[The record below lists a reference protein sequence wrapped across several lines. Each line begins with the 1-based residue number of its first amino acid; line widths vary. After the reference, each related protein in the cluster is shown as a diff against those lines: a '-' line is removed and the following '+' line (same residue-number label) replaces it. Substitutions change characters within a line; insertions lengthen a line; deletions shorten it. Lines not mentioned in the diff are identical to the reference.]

1 MTDYEKALKDA
12 HEHADK
18 ALDKVEDAAK
28 SARDRFKSWLKRTP
42 LLYVLSLM
50 HSGPKRIITY
60 THICYK

>member
-28 SARDRFKSWLKRTP
+28 SARDRFKAWLDNPWRTVTRGEAIVGGA
-42 LLYVLSLM
+42 LLILF
-50 HSGPKRIITY
+50 IIAAL
-60 THICYK
+60 

>member
-28 SARDRFKSWLKRTP
+28 SARDRFKSWLDKPFYQLPQPSYLRD
-42 LLYVLSLM
+42 
-50 HSGPKRIITY
+50 
-60 THICYK
+60 